1 MDLTRR
7 DLLAAGAAALA
18 MPSASAAAPD
28 PQPTR
33 IGVVIHS
40 YMIRAARE
48 KGRFDDP
55 IAFLEHCH
63 KLGAGGVQVG
73 LGAREHD
80 EAKAIRAKAE
90 ALGMYFEGMA
100 RLPRSRSDRA
110 RFAAEIKAAEHA
122 GAEVVRAVLLSG
134 RRYETFDSA
143 PSFRKF
149 ADEAFASLALAAE
162 VLEEEG
168 SPVRLAIENHKDFR
182 AEEQAAMLKRIGSD
196 RVGVCLDTGNS
207 IALLE
212 DPMEVVETL
221 APWTFT
227 THFKDMGVQ
236 EYERGFLL
244 SEVPLGEGFLDLPRI
259 VRVLRR
265 ARPGI
270 RINLEMI
277 TRDPLEVPCLT
288 PKYWATFEDLPGK
301 HLARSLTMVR
311 DHPPKRALPRVAG
324 LSREAQMQAEED
336 NVRRCLARAGEILG
350 S

>member
-1 MDLTRR
+1 M
-7 DLLAAGAAALA
+7 
-18 MPSASAAAPD
+18 
-28 PQPTR
+28 
-33 IGVVIHS
+33 
-40 YMIRAARE
+40 
-48 KGRFDDP
+48 
-55 IAFLEHCH
+55 
-63 KLGAGGVQVG
+63 QVG
-73 LGAREHD
+73 LGARERD
-80 EAKAIRAKAE
+80 EAKAIREKAE

-110 RFAAEIKAAEHA
+110 RFAAELKAAELA
-122 GAEVVRAVLLSG
+122 GAEVVRAVMLSG

-143 PSFRKF
+143 SSFRKF

-162 VLEEEG
+162 VLEAEG
-168 SPVRLAIENHKDFR
+168 SPVRLAVENHKDFR
-182 AEEQAAMLKRIGSD
+182 AEELAAMLKRIGSD

-212 DPMEVVETL
+212 DPMEVVEAL
-221 APWTFT
+221 APWAFT

-265 ARPGI
+265 ARPEI

-288 PKYWATFEDLPGK
+288 PRYWATFEDLPGR

-324 LSREAQMQAEED
+324 LSREEQLKAEED
-336 NVRRCLARAGEILG
+336 NVRRCLARAGDILG